1 MLNIAFR
8 GMFSAVAGIGFLLA
22 SWGAQA
28 EFQFGFTNEADD
40 PTLTIDCNRGGA
52 ESRCSFGGNDSAYF
66 DPTPFLQEVVMI
78 DGIRYYHMAIGDPAS
93 DFAQETYIQAS
104 DCCYQASPFYD
115 AFPRSAS
122 NGAGGSANGS
132 GSGNPNRVVMSN
144 MVRDAEMTQLF
155 LKDSLQFKPVIT
167 QSVVNAEVRM
177 DFQVDMS
184 ALDYDTIDTPGIV
197 SNQFRLL
204 SDNFED
210 KGDYDNAI
218 VPAFFSDKSQVNQT
232 VSGGQYIYT
241 TGPDQGG
248 SGGEY
253 TYWDGGGYDE
263 YLADHNLFRRDEQ
276 NVGYQIRR

>member
-1 MLNIAFR
+1 MLNVAFR
-8 GMFSAVAGIGFLLA
+8 GMFSAAAGMGFLLA

-28 EFQFGFTNEADD
+28 EFQLGFANEAVVQD
-40 PTLTIDCNRGGA
+40 LTIDCNRGGT
-52 ESRCSFGGNDSAYF
+52 ELRCAFGGNDNSYT

-78 DGIRYYHMAIGDPAS
+78 DGIRYYHMIIGDPLS
-93 DFAQETYIQAS
+93 DFAQETYIQAR
-104 DCCYQASPFYD
+104 DCCYQASGNYD
-115 AFPRSAS
+115 PFPRSAS
-122 NGAGGSANGS
+122 NSRGGTANGS

-144 MVRDAEMTQLF
+144 MVRDAELTQLF
-155 LKDSLQFKPVIT
+155 LKDSLLFKPVIT
-167 QSVVNAEVRM
+167 QSVANAEVRM

-204 SDNFED
+204 RDNFED

-218 VPAFFSDKSQVNQT
+218 IPSFFSDKSLVNQT
-232 VSGGQYIYT
+232 VNGGQYIYT

-248 SGGEY
+248 SGGVY

-276 NVGYQIRR
+276 NVGYQKRY

>member
-1 MLNIAFR
+1 MLNVAFR
-8 GMFSAVAGIGFLLA
+8 GMFSAAAGMGFLLA

-28 EFQFGFTNEADD
+28 EFQLGFSNEAVVHD
-40 PTLTIDCNRGGA
+40 LTIDCNRGGA
-52 ESRCSFGGNDSAYF
+52 ESRCAFGGNDNSYF

-78 DGIRYYHMAIGDPAS
+78 DGVRYYHMLIGDPAS

-104 DCCYQASPFYD
+104 DCCYQRSGNYDPF
-115 AFPRSAS
+115 PKSAS
-122 NGAGGSANGS
+122 NGRGLANGS
-132 GSGNPNRVVMSN
+132 GTGNPTRVVMSN
-144 MVRDAEMTQLF
+144 MVRDAELTQLF
-155 LKDSLQFKPVIT
+155 LKDSLLFKPVIT

-184 ALDYDTIDTPGIV
+184 ALDYSTMDAPGVV
-197 SNQFRLL
+197 SNRFELL
-204 SDNFED
+204 VDNFED

-218 VPAFFSDKSQVNQT
+218 IPAFFSDKSLVNQT
-232 VSGGQYIYT
+232 VNGGQYIYT

-248 SGGEY
+248 SGGVY

-276 NVGYQIRR
+276 NVGYQIR